1 MSLDEKFIPV
11 RTAFYEIVGNFF
23 QKIAGLFGYPT
34 NPGMP
39 TISDLPS
46 EIYARSRFLD
56 NLPRHRTF
64 WPPVQRPETWFEM
77 IFGPTPKVEAVP
89 RYIYESKDE

>member
-11 RTAFYEIVGNFF
+11 RTVFYEIIGNLFK
-23 QKIAGLFGYPT
+23 KIAGLFGYPA

-46 EIYARSRFLD
+46 EIYARSRF
-56 NLPRHRTF
+56 
-64 WPPVQRPETWFEM
+64 
-77 IFGPTPKVEAVP
+77 
-89 RYIYESKDE
+89 S

>member
-23 QKIAGLFGYPT
+23 KKTAGLFGYPD

-39 TISDLPS
+39 TIS
-46 EIYARSRFLD
+46 
-56 NLPRHRTF
+56 
-64 WPPVQRPETWFEM
+64 
-77 IFGPTPKVEAVP
+77 
-89 RYIYESKDE
+89 

>member
-23 QKIAGLFGYPT
+23 KQTAGLFGYPD

-46 EIYARSRFLD
+46 EVYSRSKFLD
-56 NLPRHRTF
+56 SLPRHKT
-64 WPPVQRPETWFEM
+64 
-77 IFGPTPKVEAVP
+77 FGPQFNDQKHGL
-89 RYIYESKDE
+89 K

>member
-23 QKIAGLFGYPT
+23 KKIAGLFGYPK

-46 EIYARSRFLD
+46 EIYARSNFLIVF
-56 NLPRHRTF
+56 H
-64 WPPVQRPETWFEM
+64 VIEH
-77 IFGPTPKVEAVP
+77 FGLQFNDQK
-89 RYIYESKDE
+89 RGLK

>member
-11 RTAFYEIVGNFF
+11 RTVFYEIIGNLFK
-23 QKIAGLFGYPT
+23 KIAGLFGYPA

-46 EIYARSRFLD
+46 EIYARSNFLIIFHVIEHFGHQF
-56 NLPRHRTF
+56 NG
-64 WPPVQRPETWFEM
+64 QRR
-77 IFGPTPKVEAVP
+77 GLK
-89 RYIYESKDE
+89 